1 MKRILVLLLA
11 AVITALIR
19 RKKSGKTACGCDCA
33 FAAGIAKTENKGSLF
48 FYCAFRQMAV

>member
-1 MKRILVLLLA
+1 MNIKEFLINNLSSIVAAVILVLLLA

-33 FAAGIAKTENKGSLF
+33 FCGRDCQNRK
-48 FYCAFRQMAV
+48 